1 MNLQLKTQGIIIIS
15 RQPTDEIALE
25 FICIALILLK

>member
-1 MNLQLKTQGIIIIS
+1 MNLQLNTQGIIIIP
-15 RQPTDEIALE
+15 RQPTDEIAQE

>member
-1 MNLQLKTQGIIIIS
+1 MNLPQETQGIIIIS